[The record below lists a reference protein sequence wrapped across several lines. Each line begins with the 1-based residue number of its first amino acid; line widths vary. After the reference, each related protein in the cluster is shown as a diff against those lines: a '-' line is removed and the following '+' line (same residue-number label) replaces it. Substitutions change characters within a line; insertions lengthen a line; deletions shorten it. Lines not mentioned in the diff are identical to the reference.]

1 MKGLPVGRTPIQF
14 EGDYIAVSQEEYK
27 RRARDPR
34 FDYAHRVEY
43 AAMGWAN
50 QIGHAEFPTG
60 KLNEV
65 LADKNGKSLSVNA
78 LNNHIRR
85 AKGWGFV
92 EPESNRRTRPAKST
106 ACIRRSAGAHRAVR
120 RVGGSGEMHALR
132 VDRGRRCTRDL

>member
-1 MKGLPVGRTPIQF
+1 MKGLPVGRMPIQF

-65 LADKNGKSLSVNA
+65 LADKNGKPLSVNA
-78 LNNHIRR
+78 LNNHIRK
-85 AKGWGFV
+85 AKALGLV
-92 EPESNRRTRPAKST
+92 EPESNRRCLVLPECRVQKGIGGKFCEEHRVYPARRWRP
-106 ACIRRSAGAHRAVR
+106 
-120 RVGGSGEMHALR
+120 
-132 VDRGRRCTRDL
+132 

>member
-1 MKGLPVGRTPIQF
+1 MPIQF

-65 LADKNGKSLSVNA
+65 LADKNGKPLSVNA
-78 LNNHIRR
+78 LNNHIRK
-85 AKGWGFV
+85 AKALGLV
-92 EPESNRRTRPAKST
+92 EPESNRRCLVLPECRVQKGIGGKFCEEHRVYPARRWRP
-106 ACIRRSAGAHRAVR
+106 
-120 RVGGSGEMHALR
+120 
-132 VDRGRRCTRDL
+132 